1 MKLYVMHRL
10 LGNGGFDLFFL
21 FANISFWL
29 WMCVFLL
36 LWKRWKAQY
45 KPMVKGY
52 PISFNLEGGLS
63 DCLAVYNY
71 LFIPFVIR
79 RCIMYRS
86 SKIFLWLLRFFW
98 TLQSV
103 FSEYNSQKQLWKYL
117 KVLSSFFLTSW
128 LILNKFFLFFL
139 IDKGEGEQG
148 KSYKCVS
155 LYVNMVSSV
164 TCAFHFNF

>member
-1 MKLYVMHRL
+1 MDMSLNKLRGWWWTGRPGVLQSMGSRRVGHDWAAELNYPLTWREGYHTALHSIIFTLSLCHQEVHHVQKC
-10 LGNGGFDLFFL
+10 NKSFFD
-21 FANISFWL
+21 W
-29 WMCVFLL
+29 WD
-36 LWKRWKAQY
+36 
-45 KPMVKGY
+45 
-52 PISFNLEGGLS
+52 GL
-63 DCLAVYNY
+63 
-71 LFIPFVIR
+71 
-79 RCIMYRS
+79 
-86 SKIFLWLLRFFW
+86 W